1 MRMFWSMA
9 AVLLLGSSRG
19 PAYDGAVLFCR
30 ADDFADFCISQPVTS
45 QPIEVGAQAFFPF
58 VNQGGEFVAAAT
70 TEDLLGTAR
79 AAQTACGSL
88 EAPRLVSFGHA
99 GALTDRYAVGDVVV
113 VKSVGRHDRG
123 TLSDHAGFQPAD
135 TAAEEVDV
143 DAVLQQVARAFAER
157 CRAAGLKVHQDGR
170 MVSGDL
176 FIASDDYRDRLAAQF
191 SADLVDQ
198 GGASFASTL
207 HAYQRPGLVIR
218 VVSDRADAL
227 AAQEHDA
234 FLHPRDHRLTLAARA
249 LAEALQALDQPPA
262 APLAD

>member
-1 MRMFWSMA
+1 MVVA
-9 AVLLLGSSRG
+9 LLMVASRL
-19 PAYDGAVLFCR
+19 PAYDAGVLFSL
-30 ADDFADFCISQPVTS
+30 ADDFADFSASQPVTS

-58 VNQGGEFVAAAT
+58 ENRGGRFVATTT

-79 AAQTACGSL
+79 ATQTACSAL

-99 GALTDRYAVGDVVV
+99 GALTDRYAVGDVVMV
-113 VKSVGRHDRG
+113 RAVGRHDRG
-123 TLSDHAGFQPAD
+123 SLSDHNGFQPAD
-135 TAAEEVDV
+135 TSTEEVDV
-143 DAVLQQVARAFAER
+143 DAVLQHVARDFADR

-218 VVSDRADAL
+218 VVSDRADAH
-227 AAQEHDA
+227 AVQEHDA

-249 LAEALQALDQPPA
+249 LAEALQAMGQD
-262 APLAD
+262 